1 MGGRRR
7 PLTLLME
14 EHAAIGMARA
24 KALDWIG
31 VLFAAAA
38 LVLVPW
44 VV

>member
-1 MGGRRR
+1 
-7 PLTLLME
+7 ME